1 MFKWLKNLFTSS
13 ELDKKKKQLELAQ
26 QLAFEAQRNGDLR
39 KAGKFLLE
47 AEAIEKEMLE
57 IQNENR

>member
-1 MFKWLKNLFTSS
+1 MFKWLTKFFTTS
-13 ELDKKKKQLELAQ
+13 ELDKKKKQLELAH

-47 AEAIEKEMLE
+47 AEGIEKEILDM
-57 IQNENR
+57 QNENR

>member
-1 MFKWLKNLFTSS
+1 MLKWLKNLFTSS

-47 AEAIEKEMLE
+47 AEAIEKEILE

>member
-47 AEAIEKEMLE
+47 AEAIEKEILE